1 MNVIQINI
9 HKLKISDLNVRKIL
23 ASDEDETSISDL
35 ASDIKT
41 NGLINPITVR
51 NKDND
56 NYEIIAGQRR
66 FLACKLINM
75 KSISCNVI
83 NVADQ
88 KAEEISLVEN
98 VQRNQMTNMDKIKS
112 YVKLYNLYKK
122 DIKRVTKAI
131 SISESTLKRYLEL
144 DKLPDN
150 VLKKLDTKKD
160 KVTLDVAVSLTKLQ
174 PGIKYLDVLSRVNQL
189 SSKNQAKCIKEFS
202 KLETIDVDYI
212 VDIVEAFIIKENKIE
227 LAPSVPYVI
236 DENGKN
242 IIIPEN
248 LYTVILKLIRSYDDK
263 DDDKSQGFFCKKCHH
278 QFRCFVC
285 ENEHNIKFKHRTHCY
300 DGQLG
305 IDFSGREYHYCDECY
320 TQSQQYRENCPFCG
334 IINCH
339 CGSEY

>member
-1 MNVIQINI
+1 MQLLIKEKRILRILFEIDFKNTFYKIIKMNVIQINI

-144 DKLPDN
+144 M
-150 VLKKLDTKKD
+150 
-160 KVTLDVAVSLTKLQ
+160 SLSFFFKT
-174 PGIKYLDVLSRVNQL
+174 
-189 SSKNQAKCIKEFS
+189 
-202 KLETIDVDYI
+202 
-212 VDIVEAFIIKENKIE
+212 FII
-227 LAPSVPYVI
+227 S
-236 DENGKN
+236 
-242 IIIPEN
+242 
-248 LYTVILKLIRSYDDK
+248 S
-263 DDDKSQGFFCKKCHH
+263 
-278 QFRCFVC
+278 
-285 ENEHNIKFKHRTHCY
+285 
-300 DGQLG
+300 
-305 IDFSGREYHYCDECY
+305 
-320 TQSQQYRENCPFCG
+320 
-334 IINCH
+334 
-339 CGSEY
+339 